1 MKQLETKHGPSHL
14 PLDVEECV
22 DGCEQQREEDA
33 PEEDGEPA
41 KLHSGNAD
49 GRCTVGLYGTLGR
62 HLVQKEHPDD
72 KGGGHDGSRVILLP
86 DLHVDVV
93 ERHVVLGPKH
103 WHGREI

>member
-1 MKQLETKHGPSHL
+1 MAPKHGLSHL
-14 PLDVEECV
+14 PLDVEESV
-22 DGCEQQREEDA
+22 GGCEQQREEDA

-49 GRCTVGLYGTLGR
+49 RCCTVGLWDIRG

-93 ERHVVLGPKH
+93 Q
-103 WHGREI
+103 